1 MLQESRVEHL
11 GSCNYVAEQGR
22 ETWWSTMEEARV
34 PLTVWMGPACLG
46 ISVISQWH
54 DVSCELRADGW

>member
-1 MLQESRVEHL
+1 
-11 GSCNYVAEQGR
+11 
-22 ETWWSTMEEARV
+22 MEEARV

-54 DVSCELRADGW
+54 DVSCELRADSW